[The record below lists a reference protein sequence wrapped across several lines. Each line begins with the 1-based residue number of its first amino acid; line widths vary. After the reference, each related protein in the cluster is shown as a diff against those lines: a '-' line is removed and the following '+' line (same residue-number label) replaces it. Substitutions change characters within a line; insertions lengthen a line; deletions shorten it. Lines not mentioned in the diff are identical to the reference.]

1 MSRISNLTTIKIGL
15 LRSWNSYWFDSYYY
29 SYLLFGDLRIKDYI
43 TGIFYSL
50 NTITDYLYIYRF
62 ISDSILI
69 KTNLIFL
76 GDLNYKSIYVDGL
89 YKLDENFKFFYHKK
103 IWNIFLSGL
112 KLIELFNNDTIILG
126 TTVPY
131 GLFSNYYFM
140 YNLLSYYLKNTE
152 LKLYNIVSNDNHLNY
167 NKNNCGCNVIKFD
180 LNCVELLEND
190 LKFNILD
197 LLVLSSV
204 NKKYKKNLVSDE
216 NITEQLITINLT
228 NSISYYASSYIH
240 HIKNS
245 VFTKITK
252 GYINNYGLIESVKY
266 LKNINHSISVFLI
279 HLLILLKYTIRTL
292 NFSYYFNLFK
302 FGNLVTKLIGKNLFT
317 NGFIINNYCY
327 NEINTY
333 SIRENITKSIVN
345 SLRFNIEKSI
355 YLFENKYVYFY
366 FSLFFKKIPY
376 LLSAKVITDFLVYMF
391 ESGNRIV
398 KSFYYIRNLQ
408 RKFHKKRRELEY
420 LFYSKKSEFQNKEKY
435 TKKQTEIAVNF
446 YKYVYQLAI
455 KRFPLLGIRIECSGS
470 FKKGKMARTY
480 HYTSWIKDYLLTGS
494 MPNNTLISDIDYYQ
508 YFTVLNSSSIGIKT
522 WVFLETYLYN
532 SNNMYVGIIY

>member
-76 GDLNYKSIYVDGL
+76 EDLNYKSIYVDGL
-89 YKLDENFKFFYHKK
+89 YKLDDNFKFFYNRK
-103 IWNIFLSGL
+103 IWNIFLSGV
-112 KLIELFNNDTIILG
+112 KLVELFNSEATNLNTNI
-126 TTVPY
+126 PY
-131 GLFSNYYFM
+131 KLFSNYYFM
-140 YNLLSYYLKNTE
+140 FNVLFCYLYDINSI
-152 LKLYNIVSNDNHLNY
+152 LHNIVSNNNY
-167 NKNNCGCNVIKFD
+167 LSHNLSSYGNNIIKFD
-180 LNCVELLEND
+180 LNCVEILNNNLTSNV
-190 LKFNILD
+190 LD

-204 NKKYKKNLVSDE
+204 TKKYKNNTIIRE
-216 NITEQLITINLT
+216 NIAEQLLIINLIS
-228 NSISYYASSYIH
+228 SIFYYVSSYAD
-240 HIKNS
+240 HIKS
-245 VFTKITK
+245 SMFLKMTKE
-252 GYINNYGLIESVKY
+252 YINNNGLIESVKY
-266 LKNINHSISVFLI
+266 QKNINHSISILLI
-279 HLLILLKYTIRTL
+279 HLLILFKYIISIL
-292 NFSYYFNLFK
+292 NFSYYLDLLK
-302 FGNLVTKLIGKNLFT
+302 FSNLVVKLIKENLSQSYS
-317 NGFIINNYCY
+317 IIDNYCFDDVT
-327 NEINTY
+327 IY
-333 SIRENITKSIVN
+333 SIRENITKSIIS

-355 YLFENKYVYFY
+355 CLFENKNIYFY
-366 FSLFFKKIPY
+366 FSLFFKKVPF

-420 LFYSKKSEFQNKEKY
+420 LYHTKKSEFQNKDKY
-435 TKKQTEIAVNF
+435 TKKQTEIAINF

-455 KRFPLLGIRIECSGS
+455 KRFPLLGIRIECNGS
-470 FKKGKMARTY
+470 FKKGKMAKTY

-522 WVFLETYLYN
+522 WIFLETYLYN

>member
-69 KTNLIFL
+69 KTNLVFL
-76 GDLNYKSIYVDGL
+76 EDLNYKSIYVDGV
-89 YKLDENFKFFYHKK
+89 YKLNEDFKFFYNKK
-103 IWNIFLSGL
+103 IWSYFLSGI
-112 KLIELFNNDTIILG
+112 KLVELFNNETITLGTII
-126 TTVPY
+126 PY
-131 GLFSNYYFM
+131 KLFSNYYLM
-140 YNLLSYYLKNTE
+140 YNLLSYYLNNTE
-152 LKLYNIVSNDNHLNY
+152 LKLYSIVNNYGYLNNYFNNYGCGIIKSDLNY
-167 NKNNCGCNVIKFD
+167 VKLLFTD
-180 LNCVELLEND
+180 LTSNM
-190 LKFNILD
+190 LD

-204 NKKYKKNLVSDE
+204 ANKSKNRLFLDK
-216 NITEQLITINLT
+216 NIAEQLLT
-228 NSISYYASSYIH
+228 MSLTSSIYYYVSSYVD

-245 VFTKITK
+245 VFLKITK
-252 GYINNYGLIESVKY
+252 ENSYSNGLVESVKY
-266 LKNINHSISVFLI
+266 LKNINHSVSIFLI
-279 HLLILLKYTIRTL
+279 HLLILFKYTISIL
-292 NFSYYFNLFK
+292 NFTCYLDLFK
-302 FGNLVTKLIGKNLFT
+302 FSRLVSKVIGEKLFHSD
-317 NGFIINNYCY
+317 FITNNYCY
-327 NEINTY
+327 NDITIY
-333 SIRENITKSIVN
+333 GIRENITRSIVN

-355 YLFENKYVYFY
+355 YLFENKNIYFY
-366 FSLFFKKIPY
+366 FSLFFKKIPF

-398 KSFYYIRNLQ
+398 RSFYYIRNLQ
-408 RKFHKKRRELEY
+408 RRFHKKRRELEY
-420 LFYSKKSEFQNKEKY
+420 LYHSKKAEFQNKEKY

-470 FKKGKMARTY
+470 FKKGKMAKTY

-522 WVFLETYLYN
+522 WIFLETYLYN